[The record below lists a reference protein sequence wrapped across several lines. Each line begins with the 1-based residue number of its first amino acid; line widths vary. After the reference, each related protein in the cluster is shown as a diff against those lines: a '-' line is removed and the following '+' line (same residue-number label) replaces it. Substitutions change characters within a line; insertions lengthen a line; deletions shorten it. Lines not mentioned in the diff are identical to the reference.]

1 MKTLYRFYTLLISS
15 AVCFSSCDDKPITHS
30 YTAILDLTEKH
41 FNGISISEIRKV
53 SALNKNPMNGELTRL
68 VPITELGFN
77 NSYEVGIQRDSSLL
91 MGNDYERA
99 DLVNG
104 YFSKIDT
111 CLKLM
116 MGEKHERS
124 ASVIFKV
131 LTEELNR
138 LSESSTDL
146 KTALINTDFME
157 KSFIN
162 FYDTATMN
170 AIRTHPDTIKQ
181 KLLKRYPLKRLKG
194 VEIYFTYLPKDIQDS
209 ERYEVLSQFYKKMF
223 ESFGAKV
230 HIVGTI

>member
-1 MKTLYRFYTLLISS
+1 MKTLYYFFTLLIFS
-15 AVCFSSCDDKPITHS
+15 AVCFSSCDEKPKVHS
-30 YTAILDLTEKH
+30 LTIVSDLTEDH
-41 FNGISISEIRKV
+41 FKGIAISEFKKV
-53 SALNKNPMNGELTRL
+53 SALTKNSMNGELARMI
-68 VPITELGFN
+68 PITELGFN
-77 NSYEVGIQRDSSLL
+77 QSYEVAIQKDSSLL
-91 MGNDYERA
+91 MGNDYERT

-104 YFSKIDT
+104 YFSKIDS
-111 CLKLM
+111 CLKILI
-116 MGEKHERS
+116 GEKHARS
-124 ASVIFKV
+124 GSVIFKV

-138 LSESSTDL
+138 LSESTADS
-146 KTALINTDFME
+146 KTAIFNTDFIE

-170 AIRTHPDTIKQ
+170 AIRKHPDTIKQ

-194 VEIYFTYLPKDIQDS
+194 VEIYFAYLPKDIQDS

>member
-1 MKTLYRFYTLLISS
+1 MKTLYRFCTLLILS
-15 AVCFSSCDDKPITHS
+15 AVCFSSCDDKLKTHS
-30 YTAILDLTEKH
+30 FTTILDLTEIH

-53 SALNKNPMNGELTRL
+53 SALNKNPMNGESMRL

-77 NSYEVGIQRDSSLL
+77 KSYEVRIQKDSNLL
-91 MGNDYERA
+91 MGNDYERT
-99 DLVNG
+99 DIVNG

-111 CLKLM
+111 CLRLI
-116 MGEKHERS
+116 MGEKHTRS
-124 ASVIFKV
+124 GSVIFKV

-138 LSESSTDL
+138 LSESSADS
-146 KTALINTDFME
+146 KTALINTDFVE

-170 AIRTHPDTIKQ
+170 AIRKHPDTIKQ

-230 HIVGTI
+230 HIVGTL

>member
-1 MKTLYRFYTLLISS
+1 MKTLYRFCTLLILS
-15 AVCFSSCDDKPITHS
+15 AVCFSSCDDKLKTHS
-30 YTAILDLTEKH
+30 FTTILDLTEIH

-53 SALNKNPMNGELTRL
+53 SALNKNPMNGESMRL

-77 NSYEVGIQRDSSLL
+77 KSYEVGIQKDSNLL
-91 MGNDYERA
+91 MGNDYERT

-116 MGEKHERS
+116 IREKHERT

-131 LTEELNR
+131 MTEELNR
-138 LSESSTDL
+138 LSESTADSR
-146 KTALINTDFME
+146 TALINTDFME

-170 AIRTHPDTIKQ
+170 AIRKHPDTIMQ
-181 KLLKRYPLKRLKG
+181 KLLKRYPLKRLNG
-194 VEIYFTYLPKDIQDS
+194 VEIYFAYLPKNIEDS

-230 HIVGTI
+230 YIVGTI